1 MPLLRTLAVV
11 AGCLWSGALAMQ
23 GMTSAHGQT
32 PSQGPA
38 IARVTTGAD
47 GLVASDFAPLIGKR
61 VGLVTNHT
69 GRVGNARLI
78 DVLARAPNVRLVS
91 ILTPEHGL
99 GGSVEAGSRVE
110 NSRDA
115 ATGIRVHSLY
125 GRAKRPTPA
134 MLAGLDVL
142 VFDIQDIGVRYY
154 TYISTMGLVMQAA
167 AAARLPLIVLDR
179 PNPLGGED
187 VAGFV
192 REPRRRSFVGLVAIP
207 QVHGLTVGELAR
219 MIKGERLLPG
229 LDGLSLEVVAL
240 RGWRRDMRWPDIGL
254 DWVPTSPNIPNFETA
269 LVYAGTG
276 LIEGTTASEGRGTTE
291 PFLRIG
297 YPGIDGDA
305 LAAGLGKAGLPGVR
319 FQAEAL
325 TPKAIPGMASRPKF
339 EGRKI
344 AGIRLFV
351 TDAASFRP
359 VETGLHVLVALDAQ
373 VRTMTKTGIVSE
385 GGMFD
390 RLAGTSRLARQLAT
404 GASAPAIIE
413 SWRAEATTFKA
424 RRAKYVMY

>member
-1 MPLLRTLAVV
+1 
-11 AGCLWSGALAMQ
+11 MQ

-32 PSQGPA
+32 PGQRPA
-38 IARVTTGAD
+38 IARVATGAD
-47 GLVASDFAPLIGKR
+47 GLVASEFDPLIGKR

-69 GRVGNARLI
+69 GRVGNERLI

-167 AAARLPLIVLDR
+167 AAARLPLVVLDR

-192 REPRRRSFVGLVAIP
+192 LEPHRRSFVGLFAIP
-207 QVHGLTVGELAR
+207 QVHGLTLGELAR

-240 RGWRRDMRWPDIGL
+240 RGWRRDMRWPDTGL

-325 TPKAIPGMASRPKF
+325 TPKAIPGMSSRPKF

-351 TDAASFRP
+351 TDAATFRP
-359 VETGLHVLVALDAQ
+359 VETGQHVLVALDAQ

-424 RRAKYVMY
+424 RRAKYLMY